1 MDFIPKFGIGW
12 LNGWLPL
19 VIYVSIQFIVTFTC
33 PKEVKRRLIDRKGWT
48 KTQIVM
54 TTIGKSFTLINLILL
69 FFSPL
74 KIGCVEFFIGIILYI
89 IGIIGLSTAILNF
102 KNAPLGKP
110 ITTGFYKI
118 SRNPQLFSIYIIFVG
133 HFLMIGSWIS
143 LIIFLIS
150 ITGSHFSI
158 LGEEK
163 RLNEQYG
170 NLYLE
175 YKKKVPRYFIFF

>member
-1 MDFIPKFGIGW
+1 MDFIPNLNVGW

-54 TTIGKSFTLINLILL
+54 TTIGKSFTLVNIILL

-74 KIGCVEFFIGIILYI
+74 IFGSVEFYIGIILYL
-89 IGIIGLSTAILNF
+89 IGIIALSIAIINF

-110 ITTGFYKI
+110 ITNGFYKI
-118 SRNPQLFSIYIIFVG
+118 SRNPQLFSIYIIFLG
-133 HFLMIGSWIS
+133 HILMIGLWIS
-143 LIIFLIS
+143 LMILFVSII
-150 ITGSHFSI
+150 GSHFSI

-163 RLNEQYG
+163 RLKEQYG
-170 NLYLE
+170 NSYLE
-175 YKKKVPRYFIFF
+175 YKGKVPRYFIFF